1 MACRVTKYRVLFN
14 ICFYIFSLD
23 WLFFLIFYHFEERNQ
38 VGQEVW
44 DVGLVRRRS
53 QAVEDHVDD
62 PLLVLKRRFRQNQ
75 QLGKLPR
82 SQEVQNLQLCGGK
95 GEKFSLTPAG

>member
-1 MACRVTKYRVLFN
+1 MTYSATKYNYARVKKVCLKYFLMYKYFSFDDLF
-14 ICFYIFSLD
+14 
-23 WLFFLIFYHFEERNQ
+23 LFFFYHFEEHDQ

-62 PLLVLKRRFRQNQ
+62 QLLVLKRRSSQNQ
-75 QLGKLPR
+75 QLGKLPW
-82 SQEVQNLQLCGGK
+82 SQEV
-95 GEKFSLTPAG
+95 